1 MIKAL
6 ELFSG
11 IGAFAQAA
19 AKTNV
24 DVIAAFDQDP
34 RANATYE
41 LNHGL
46 KPSSRN
52 LDTVTSKELPPANL
66 WWMSPPCQPY
76 SVRGNQKGLNDPR
89 SRSFVNLM
97 GHLKDHRPR
106 VFMLEN
112 VAGFLDSDAHRMA
125 AENLQSL
132 GYKIHVLERSP
143 THFGVPMRRPRVYL
157 VATANGVIFEAGN
170 ENTTKMVSLEDFV
183 NDSFT
188 EDLIVSKQD
197 FDKYGRSLHIVRP
210 GQDEAYATCFTSGY
224 WKSFKS
230 SGTFIELENEKIRR
244 FSPEEIVALMGFSAT
259 FSFPKH
265 LSLQAKLQLAGNTV
279 DVRAIEYMLNG
290 LSSFD

>member
-11 IGAFAQAA
+11 IGAFAEAA
-19 AKTNV
+19 GKTDVN
-24 DVIAAFDQDP
+24 VIAAFDQDP

-46 KPSSRN
+46 KPSARN
-52 LDTVTSKELPPANL
+52 LDTITSKELPSADL

-97 GHLKDHRPR
+97 GHLKDHRPS

-125 AENLQSL
+125 AENLRSL
-132 GYKIHVLERSP
+132 GYEIHVIERSP
-143 THFGVPMRRPRVYL
+143 TDFGVPMRRPRIYL
-157 VATANGVIFEAGN
+157 VATTDGVTFTAGN
-170 ENTTKMVSLEDFV
+170 EKTTKTILLEDFV

-188 EDLIVSKQD
+188 EELIVSKQD
-197 FDKYGRSLHIVRP
+197 FDKYGRSLHIVKP

-230 SGTFIELENEKIRR
+230 SGTFIELENEVIRR

-259 FSFPKH
+259 FAFPDH